1 MKQILLLFI
10 TSSLSFAQSLYANM
24 TIYKDDFAL
33 IKQPVL
39 WEELES
45 DQNIII
51 WDILPIGIVQG
62 SPFLSLDNA
71 NVLIQSFNQDV
82 FHFSDRLYNYLGTKV
97 DVKLIN
103 ENDMNGTLVEVTDK
117 TLTLQRRRSV
127 ISFNRDRIDYINIPG
142 MMENIQFKPTLK
154 WTIETE
160 QETDTIAGN
169 LTYLTSGFNWKAN
182 YRFIVEPNG
191 DEAQFISEASVV
203 NNSNI
208 NFENITLSLVEG
220 QLNMDTQQNSQ
231 MRFFENKSS
240 KPTAKI
246 SQLGDYHIYSIN
258 SNISLISKETII
270 TRLYPSRKVSFNKTY
285 LFENDERGQKEEPL
299 SVEYAIPNTAQNNLG
314 LPMPQGKIQLY
325 QLLSNGNI
333 EFIGQDKIMQIPKNE
348 TATVSSGK
356 AFDVIGER
364 KVLNYDRQRKS
375 EEASISVKISN
386 TLNKSIDVRLIE
398 HIYGDWV
405 VRNASSN
412 YRKVDASTIHFS
424 LSISPESS
432 RTITYT
438 YRKEWK

>member
-1 MKQILLLFI
+1 M
-10 TSSLSFAQSLYANM
+10 
-24 TIYKDDFAL
+24 
-33 IKQPVL
+33 
-39 WEELES
+39 
-45 DQNIII
+45 
-51 WDILPIGIVQG
+51 
-62 SPFLSLDNA
+62 
-71 NVLIQSFNQDV
+71 
-82 FHFSDRLYNYLGTKV
+82 
-97 DVKLIN
+97 
-103 ENDMNGTLVEVTDK
+103 
-117 TLTLQRRRSV
+117 
-127 ISFNRDRIDYINIPG
+127 
-142 MMENIQFKPTLK
+142 
-154 WTIETE
+154 
-160 QETDTIAGN
+160 
-169 LTYLTSGFNWKAN
+169 
-182 YRFIVEPNG
+182 
-191 DEAQFISEASVV
+191 

-220 QLNMDTQQNSQ
+220 QLNMDIQQNTQ

-258 SNISLISKETII
+258 SDISLISKETII

-348 TATVSSGK
+348 TATVSSGR

-424 LSISPESS
+424 LSISPENS

>member
-24 TIYKDDFAL
+24 TIYKDGFAL

-71 NVLIQSFNQDV
+71 NVLIQGFNQDV
-82 FHFSDRLYNYLGTKV
+82 FRFSDRLYNYLGTKV

-169 LTYLTSGFNWKAN
+169 LTYLTSGFDWNAN

-208 NFENITLSLVEG
+208 NFENINLSLVEG
-220 QLNMDTQQNSQ
+220 QLNMDIQQNTQ

-258 SNISLISKETII
+258 SDISLISKETII

-356 AFDVIGER
+356 AVDVIGER

>member
-24 TIYKDDFAL
+24 TIYKDGFAL

-51 WDILPIGIVQG
+51 WDILPIGIVQS

-82 FHFSDRLYNYLGTKV
+82 FRFSDRLYNYLGTKV

-169 LTYLTSGFNWKAN
+169 LTYLTSGFDWNAN

-191 DEAQFISEASVV
+191 DKAQFISEASVM

-258 SNISLISKETII
+258 SDISLISKETII
-270 TRLYPSRKVSFNKTY
+270 TRLYSSRKVSFNKTY

-333 EFIGQDKIMQIPKNE
+333 EFIGQDNIMQIPKNE

>member
-82 FHFSDRLYNYLGTKV
+82 FRFSDRLYNYLGTKV

-169 LTYLTSGFNWKAN
+169 LTYLTSGFDWNAN

-240 KPTAKI
+240 KQTAKI

-258 SNISLISKETII
+258 SDISLISKETII

-432 RTITYT
+432 RTVTYT

>member
-24 TIYKDDFAL
+24 TIYKDGFAL

-51 WDILPIGIVQG
+51 WDILPIGIVQS

-82 FHFSDRLYNYLGTKV
+82 FRFSDRLYNYLGTKV

-169 LTYLTSGFNWKAN
+169 LTYLTSGFDWNAN

-191 DEAQFISEASVV
+191 DKAQFISEASVM

-258 SNISLISKETII
+258 SDISLISKETII

-333 EFIGQDKIMQIPKNE
+333 EFIGQDNIMQIPKNE

>member
-82 FHFSDRLYNYLGTKV
+82 FRFSDRLYNYLGTKV

-169 LTYLTSGFNWKAN
+169 LTYLTSGFDWNAN

-258 SNISLISKETII
+258 SDISLISKETII

>member
-82 FHFSDRLYNYLGTKV
+82 FRFSDRLYNYLGTKV

-127 ISFNRDRIDYINIPG
+127 ISFNRERIDYINIPG

-169 LTYLTSGFNWKAN
+169 LTYLTSGFDWNAN

-258 SNISLISKETII
+258 SDISLISKETII

-412 YRKVDASTIHFS
+412 YRKADASTIHFS

>member
-169 LTYLTSGFNWKAN
+169 LTYLTSGFDWNAN

-258 SNISLISKETII
+258 SDISLISKETII

>member
-71 NVLIQSFNQDV
+71 NVLIQGFNQDV
-82 FHFSDRLYNYLGTKV
+82 FRFSDRLYNYLGTKV

-169 LTYLTSGFNWKAN
+169 LTYLTSGFDWNAN

-258 SNISLISKETII
+258 SDISLISKETII

>member
-82 FHFSDRLYNYLGTKV
+82 FRFSDRLYNYLGTKV

-169 LTYLTSGFNWKAN
+169 LTYLTSGFDWNAN

-231 MRFFENKSS
+231 MRFIENKSS
-240 KPTAKI
+240 KPTAII

-258 SNISLISKETII
+258 SDISLISKETII

>member
-24 TIYKDDFAL
+24 TIYKDGFAL

-71 NVLIQSFNQDV
+71 NVLIQGFNQDV
-82 FHFSDRLYNYLGTKV
+82 FRFSDRLYNYLGTKV

-142 MMENIQFKPTLK
+142 IMENIQFKPTLK

-169 LTYLTSGFNWKAN
+169 LTYLTSGFDWNAN

-220 QLNMDTQQNSQ
+220 QLNMDAQQNSQ

-258 SNISLISKETII
+258 SDISLISKETII

>member
-24 TIYKDDFAL
+24 TIYKDGFAL

-71 NVLIQSFNQDV
+71 NVLIQGFNQDV
-82 FHFSDRLYNYLGTKV
+82 FRFSDRLYNYLGTKV

-169 LTYLTSGFNWKAN
+169 LTYLTSGFDWNAN

-258 SNISLISKETII
+258 SDISLISKETII

>member
-82 FHFSDRLYNYLGTKV
+82 FRFSDRLYNYLGTKV

-142 MMENIQFKPTLK
+142 IMENIQFKPTLK

-169 LTYLTSGFNWKAN
+169 LTYLTSGFDWNAN

-258 SNISLISKETII
+258 SDISLISKETII

>member
-24 TIYKDDFAL
+24 TIYKDGFAL

-71 NVLIQSFNQDV
+71 NVLIQGFNQDV
-82 FHFSDRLYNYLGTKV
+82 FRFSDRLYNYLGTKV

-169 LTYLTSGFNWKAN
+169 LTYLTSGFDWNAN

-191 DEAQFISEASVV
+191 DKAQFISEASVM

-258 SNISLISKETII
+258 SDISLISKETII
-270 TRLYPSRKVSFNKTY
+270 TRLYSSRKVSFNKTY

-333 EFIGQDKIMQIPKNE
+333 EFIGQDNIMQIPKNE

>member
-82 FHFSDRLYNYLGTKV
+82 FRFSDRLYNYLGTKV

-169 LTYLTSGFNWKAN
+169 LTYLTSGFDWNAN

-231 MRFFENKSS
+231 MRFIENKSS

-258 SNISLISKETII
+258 SDISLISKETII

-375 EEASISVKISN
+375 EEASISIKISN

-432 RTITYT
+432 RTVTYT

>member
-24 TIYKDDFAL
+24 TIYKDGFAL

-82 FHFSDRLYNYLGTKV
+82 FRFSDRLYNYLGTKV

-169 LTYLTSGFNWKAN
+169 LTYLTSGFDWNAN

-258 SNISLISKETII
+258 SDISLISKETII

-375 EEASISVKISN
+375 EEASISIKISN

-432 RTITYT
+432 RTVTYT

>member
-82 FHFSDRLYNYLGTKV
+82 FRFSDRLYNYLGTKV

-169 LTYLTSGFNWKAN
+169 LTYLTSGFDWNAN

-258 SNISLISKETII
+258 SDISLISKETII

-375 EEASISVKISN
+375 EEASISIKISN

>member
-82 FHFSDRLYNYLGTKV
+82 FRFSDRLYNYLGTKV

-169 LTYLTSGFNWKAN
+169 LTYLTSGFDWNAN

-240 KPTAKI
+240 KPTTKI

-258 SNISLISKETII
+258 SDISLISKETII

>member
-82 FHFSDRLYNYLGTKV
+82 FRFSDRLYNYLGTKV

-169 LTYLTSGFNWKAN
+169 LTYLTSGFDWNAN

-240 KPTAKI
+240 KTA
-246 SQLGDYHIYSIN
+246 
-258 SNISLISKETII
+258 
-270 TRLYPSRKVSFNKTY
+270 
-285 LFENDERGQKEEPL
+285 
-299 SVEYAIPNTAQNNLG
+299 
-314 LPMPQGKIQLY
+314 
-325 QLLSNGNI
+325 
-333 EFIGQDKIMQIPKNE
+333 
-348 TATVSSGK
+348 
-356 AFDVIGER
+356 
-364 KVLNYDRQRKS
+364 LN
-375 EEASISVKISN
+375 
-386 TLNKSIDVRLIE
+386 
-398 HIYGDWV
+398 
-405 VRNASSN
+405 
-412 YRKVDASTIHFS
+412 
-424 LSISPESS
+424 
-432 RTITYT
+432 
-438 YRKEWK
+438 

>member
-1 MKQILLLFI
+1 MKHILLLFI

-24 TIYKDDFAL
+24 TIYKDGFAL

-51 WDILPIGIVQG
+51 WDILPTGIVQG
-62 SPFLSLDNA
+62 SPFLNLDNA

-82 FHFSDRLYNYLGTKV
+82 FRFSDRLYNYLGTKV
-97 DVKLIN
+97 EVKLIN
-103 ENDMNGTLVEVTDK
+103 ENDMNGTLIEVTDK

-127 ISFNRDRIDYINIPG
+127 ISFNRDRVDYINVPR

-160 QETDTIAGN
+160 QKTDTIAGN
-169 LTYLTSGFNWKAN
+169 LTYLSSGFDWNAN

-191 DEAQFISEASVV
+191 DDAQFISEASVV

-208 NFENITLSLVEG
+208 NFDNITLSLVEG
-220 QLNMDTQQNSQ
+220 QINMDIQQNPQ
-231 MRFFENKSS
+231 MRFMENKSS
-240 KPTAKI
+240 TSSAER
-246 SQLGDYHIYSIN
+246 SELGDYHIYSIN
-258 SNISLISKETII
+258 SNMSLISKETII
-270 TRLYPSRKVSFNKTY
+270 TRLYPSRKVSFKKTY

-314 LPMPQGKIQLY
+314 IPMPQGKIQLY
-325 QLLSNGNI
+325 QLLNNGNI
-333 EFIGQDKIMQIPKNE
+333 EFIGQDKIKQIPKNE
-348 TATVSSGK
+348 TATISSGK

-375 EEASISVKISN
+375 EEASISVTISN
-386 TLNKSIDVRLIE
+386 TLNKSINVRLIE

-405 VRNASSN
+405 VRNSSSN

-432 RTITYT
+432 RTVTYT

>member
-1 MKQILLLFI
+1 MKHILLLFI

-24 TIYKDDFAL
+24 TIYKDGFAL

-51 WDILPIGIVQG
+51 WDILPTGIVQG
-62 SPFLSLDNA
+62 SPFLNLDNA

-82 FHFSDRLYNYLGTKV
+82 FRFSDRLYNYLGTKV
-97 DVKLIN
+97 EVKLIN
-103 ENDMNGTLVEVTDK
+103 ENDMNGTLIEVTDK

-127 ISFNRDRIDYINIPG
+127 ISFNRDRVDYINVPR

-160 QETDTIAGN
+160 QKTDTIAGN
-169 LTYLTSGFNWKAN
+169 LTYLSSGFDWNAN

-191 DEAQFISEASVV
+191 DDAQFISEASVV

-208 NFENITLSLVEG
+208 NFDNITLSLVEG
-220 QLNMDTQQNSQ
+220 QINMDIQQNPQ
-231 MRFFENKSS
+231 MRFIENKSS
-240 KPTAKI
+240 TSSAER
-246 SQLGDYHIYSIN
+246 SELGDYHIYSIN
-258 SNISLISKETII
+258 SNMSLISKETII
-270 TRLYPSRKVSFNKTY
+270 TRLYPSRKVSFKKTY

-314 LPMPQGKIQLY
+314 IPMPQGKIQLY
-325 QLLSNGNI
+325 QLLNNGNI
-333 EFIGQDKIMQIPKNE
+333 EFIGQDKIKQIPKNE
-348 TATVSSGK
+348 TATISSGK

-375 EEASISVKISN
+375 EEASISLTISN
-386 TLNKSIDVRLIE
+386 TLNKSINVRLIE

-432 RTITYT
+432 RTVTYT

>member
-169 LTYLTSGFNWKAN
+169 LTYLTSGFDWNAN

-208 NFENITLSLVEG
+208 NFENTTLSLVEG

-258 SNISLISKETII
+258 SDISLISKETII